1 MSNQNN
7 NSAFQMIADID
18 GDLKDF
24 LNVSTP
30 EHVPVLALR
39 NMVLFPGVVTP
50 ILIGRKSSKTLVEK
64 AEKKALLSALYRSA
78 TQMLTHQPKKI
89 CLLLVFM
96 PR

>member
-64 AEKKALLSALYRSA
+64 AEKKAEKASVMIIPMIKEASICA
-78 TQMLTHQPKKI
+78 ANVSKVLT
-89 CLLLVFM
+89 L
-96 PR
+96 